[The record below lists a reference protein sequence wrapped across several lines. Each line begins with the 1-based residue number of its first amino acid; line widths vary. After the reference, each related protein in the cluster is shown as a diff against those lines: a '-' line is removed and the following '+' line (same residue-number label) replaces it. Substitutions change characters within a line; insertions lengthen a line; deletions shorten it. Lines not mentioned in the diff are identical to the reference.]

1 MSNVDNPIKV
11 IVIGDVVGRAG
22 RKCLKEL
29 LPQLKA
35 SFSADLVI
43 ANGENAA
50 GGFGITK
57 KIFLQMTNDFGV
69 SAITTGN
76 HWHDKKEI
84 YSFKDQNDNL
94 LLPANMYNVD
104 KESKGYCLLPVAGD
118 KKVALINLT
127 GRVFMKGD
135 NRCPFEAFDKIYNL
149 LKEETK
155 TFIVDFHGEATSEK
169 QAFAQYVRGRCTLLY
184 GTHTHCP
191 TADERIF
198 DNSMGYVTDVGMTGS
213 YDSVIGVKTS
223 ASLGFFLGKGKAK
236 FEPSNLEP
244 WLCALLC
251 SIDLSSGRCLEL
263 SRKRIELAGQ
273 ASDDFTTPKT
283 YAMPGS

>member
-1 MSNVDNPIKV
+1 MTNSDKPSRI

-22 RKCLKEL
+22 RRCLKEL
-29 LPQLKA
+29 LPKLKT
-35 SFSADLVI
+35 SFSPDLII
-43 ANGENAA
+43 ANGENSA

-57 KIFLQMTNDFGV
+57 KIFLQMINDLGI
-69 SAITTGN
+69 SAVTTGN

-84 YSFKDQNDNL
+84 YSFKDQYANL

-104 KESKGYCLLPVAGD
+104 QESKGYCLLELGD
-118 KKVALINLT
+118 KKVAIINLT

-135 NRCPFEAFDKIYNL
+135 NRCPFETFDRIYDS
-149 LKEETK
+149 LKEETNI
-155 TFIVDFHGEATSEK
+155 FIVDFHGEATSEK
-169 QAFAQYVRGRCTLLY
+169 QAFAQYVRNRCTLLY

-198 DNSMGYVTDVGMTGS
+198 DHSMGYVTDVGMTGS

-223 ASLGFFLGKGKAK
+223 ASLGHFLGKGRAK

-251 SIDLSSGRCLEL
+251 TIDLSSGKCIDLRRERL
-263 SRKRIELAGQ
+263 K
-273 ASDDFTTPKT
+273 FTEEAVENIATPKT
-283 YAMPGS
+283 YAMPSS